1 MVLDA
6 SLSYDEAL
14 IADPSVNNDPLLNFT
29 WICPN
34 QINNFCKDVKS
45 NTLKVTPDRLS
56 LLRDNSS
63 NAFDITKFT
72 FGLILSKQSRS
83 VGTNFT
89 VTISKELKSNS
100 DSLMIIP
107 SSLGLKNEDVLFCCK
122 FIDTTIDPLSFSY
135 MWTVGEID
143 STFDSYKNGRNQNC
157 LLISPQDLIIGRNS
171 INVQVSSNTTILTK
185 TYFFTRSVPPL
196 GGSCSV
202 LATGSGN
209 SSVTNFKFSAVKW
222 TTKNPPL
229 LYKFFYYNSLNL
241 TIDVNKYSDIPLYTS
256 TFISPGKEFYV
267 SVMDLIGLYSTYL
280 CNYTQTNTN
289 KGNGTIPSS
298 TSALDFLNN
307 NSTNKLQVYI
317 VTI

>member
-14 IADPSVNNDPLLNFT
+14 VTDPSVNNDPLLNFT
-29 WICPN
+29 WLCPK
-34 QINNFCKDVKS
+34 QISNFCKDIKS
-45 NTLKVTPDRLS
+45 KILKIPPDTLS
-56 LLRDNSS
+56 LLRENSTNSS
-63 NAFDITKFT
+63 ILTNFI

-83 VGTNFT
+83 VSTNFT
-89 VTISKELKSNS
+89 VTISKEIKSNS
-100 DSLMIIP
+100 DYLIILP
-107 SSLGLKNEDVLFCCK
+107 SSLGLKNEDVLFCSK

-135 MWTVGEID
+135 LWTVGEND

-157 LLISPQDLIIGRNS
+157 LLISPKDLSIGRNS
-171 INVQVSSNTTILTK
+171 IKVQVSSSTTILEK
-185 TYFFTRSVPPL
+185 NYFFTRSVPPS

-202 LATGSGN
+202 VAINSGN
-209 SSVTNFKFSAVKW
+209 SSVTNFKFSAEKW

-241 TIDVNKYSDIPLYTS
+241 TIDVNKYSDIPLYTN
-256 TFISPGKEFYV
+256 TFISPGKEFHV
-267 SVMDLIGLYSTYL
+267 SVMDLIGLSTTFL

-289 KGNGTIPSS
+289 KVNGTVGNS

-307 NSTNKLQVYI
+307 NSTNKLQVFTLI
-317 VTI
+317 I